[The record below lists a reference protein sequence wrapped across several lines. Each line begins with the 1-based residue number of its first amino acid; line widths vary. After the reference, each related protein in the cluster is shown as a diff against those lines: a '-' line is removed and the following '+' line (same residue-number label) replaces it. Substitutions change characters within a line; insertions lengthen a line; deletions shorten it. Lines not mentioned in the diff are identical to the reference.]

1 MPFLF
6 GLIIGPLGLY
16 IRRRLESAAFLA
28 TQRET
33 GQQQA
38 LTVALAAH
46 VREALATFGATLAS
60 SMAEN
65 AH

>member
-1 MPFLF
+1 LF

-16 IRRRLESAAFLA
+16 IRRRLDETAAFLA

-46 VREALATFGATLAS
+46 VREALATFGATLGS